1 MSYITCDIVYDEI
14 NISGVSQ
21 WYKSTVK
28 GHISFKVGG
37 DRGIKRDRCRHD
49 SLQRTMFVPQK

>member
-28 GHISFKVGG
+28 GHISMNVGG
-37 DRGIKRDRCRHD
+37 DRGIKMR
-49 SLQRTMFVPQK
+49 